1 MPVYVQSFYLHF
13 SLMYALSI
21 SYENIFKSFEDASI
35 NVILTLSLDTT
46 LEYVI
51 DDGSYVVLPSVTN
64 LAFLVNFPSILI
76 SDIMCTLMFSYPG
89 LIFHFLFSSVVEWF
103 HPQMIKINYWLSQ
116 LPVKGTQFS
125 IHVL

>member
-1 MPVYVQSFYLHF
+1 
-13 SLMYALSI
+13 MYALSI

-89 LIFHFLFSSVVEWF
+89 LIFHFPQLSYTIITISTGSS
-103 HPQMIKINYWLSQ
+103 
-116 LPVKGTQFS
+116 
-125 IHVL
+125 